1 MIDKMLHKMIKE
13 KKIVIFIQLFLN
25 LEIITIIKATI
36 K

>member
-13 KKIVIFIQLFLN
+13 KKIVIFIQLVLNFL
-25 LEIITIIKATI
+25 IITIIEATI